1 MLTGRRGV
9 SLPTTGLALCPPPL
23 NGEDEQ
29 RMYLTYLDQSHE
41 LNSSYQ
47 LAFAER
53 LHAILRC
60 VVPYR
65 SIWFKLHCPER
76 GLRVSHPV
84 KP

>member
-1 MLTGRRGV
+1 
-9 SLPTTGLALCPPPL
+9 
-23 NGEDEQ
+23 
-29 RMYLTYLDQSHE
+29 MYLTYLHVSHE
-41 LNSSYQ
+41 LNSSHQ

-53 LHAILRC
+53 VHAIVRS